1 MAEYLDAL
9 LGPQRTLPSLGDD
22 DGGRFF
28 HPFGKRDEF
37 GRATMATCSV
47 LFNRPE
53 WLYEVEDLHP
63 QAAWWLGVEALNR
76 GSAEAHRESR
86 LFPDA
91 GVAIMTARDR
101 HIVADAGPFGP
112 WGSGHS
118 HSDTLSLV
126 VRAGRQDILID
137 PGTYT
142 YVGDAKWREWFRGSS
157 AHNTVRIDALDQAAP
172 MGPFRWTQQPLA
184 RINQWLSDSD
194 RDFLDAQCIYREF
207 THRRRIQFVKPNL
220 ILIVDDITGP
230 PGEHDIEQF
239 WHAGSQ
245 EALAWFVFSGPAEAI
260 DGWRSLVFADKQPS
274 LALLIQRRCALPACF
289 AAAIKLAPEDHI
301 EIQFGEGKPVFLWQP
316 AGGSARRFAF
326 D

>member
-1 MAEYLDAL
+1 
-9 LGPQRTLPSLGDD
+9 
-22 DGGRFF
+22 
-28 HPFGKRDEF
+28 
-37 GRATMATCSV
+37 V
-47 LFNRPE
+47 VFNRPE
-53 WLYEVEDLHP
+53 WLYEAEDLHP
-63 QAAWWLGVEALNR
+63 QAGWWLGAEALNR
-76 GSAEAHRESR
+76 EPAEAHRESR

-91 GVAIMTARDR
+91 GIAVMTARDR

-142 YVGDAKWREWFRGSS
+142 YVGDANWREWYRGSS

-184 RINQWLSDSD
+184 RIDQWLSDAD
-194 RDFLDAQCIYREF
+194 RDFLDAQCSYREF

-220 ILIVDDITGP
+220 ILIVDDISGP
-230 PGEHDIEQF
+230 PGEHEVEQF
-239 WHAGSQ
+239 WHPGSQ
-245 EALAWFVFSGPAEAI
+245 EAQSRLVFSEPAEAI
-260 DGWRSLVFADKQPS
+260 DGWRSLVFAHKQPS
-274 LALLIQRRCALPACF
+274 RALRIQRRCALPACF
-289 AAAIKLAPEDHI
+289 AAAIRLAPEDHI
-301 EIQFGEGKPVFLWQP
+301 EIQFQDGRPVFLWQP
-316 AGGSARRFAF
+316 AGGSTQRFAF